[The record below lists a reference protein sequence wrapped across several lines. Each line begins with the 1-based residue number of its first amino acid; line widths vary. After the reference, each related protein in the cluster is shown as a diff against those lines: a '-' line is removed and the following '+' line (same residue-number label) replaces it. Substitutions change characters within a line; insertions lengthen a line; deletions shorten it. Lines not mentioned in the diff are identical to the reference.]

1 MSLRAFTETECKVW
15 SVRTWRHGRQSPD
28 ILVFQN
34 NETVAMLVNQ
44 TCGSSTFYL
53 WNTFFQSDKFAWLLD
68 MWVNT
73 LYNLAYSRNHDGLSL
88 FALICASTRSI
99 QKVKPAHK
107 PSDPTGQSLSWFQKH
122 EETESIST
130 PPEWDS
136 KFIRWLHP
144 NFKFARTH
152 LNIWVERGTVRV
164 KYLAQQHNT
173 MLGLAPWLLPAESG
187 RLIMKRLRLPNPIS
201 MSRSDIVIIMGDLF
215 KTVCASTISLKIIFL
230 NKWFFSTII
239 GR

>member
-1 MSLRAFTETECKVW
+1 MSLRAFTKTECKVW
-15 SVRTWRHGRQSPD
+15 SVHTWRHGSHTGVPKQWNSGHVGEPNQS
-28 ILVFQN
+28 
-34 NETVAMLVNQ
+34 
-44 TCGSSTFYL
+44 CGSSTFYL

-99 QKVKPAHK
+99 QMVKPAYK
-107 PSDPTGQSLSWFQKH
+107 PSGPTGQSLSWFQKH
-122 EETESIST
+122 EETGSIST
-130 PPEWDS
+130 PPGWDS

-173 MLGLAPWLLPAESG
+173 MLGLAP
-187 RLIMKRLRLPNPIS
+187 
-201 MSRSDIVIIMGDLF
+201 D
-215 KTVCASTISLKIIFL
+215 CSLQ
-230 NKWFFSTII
+230 SQAH
-239 GR
+239 